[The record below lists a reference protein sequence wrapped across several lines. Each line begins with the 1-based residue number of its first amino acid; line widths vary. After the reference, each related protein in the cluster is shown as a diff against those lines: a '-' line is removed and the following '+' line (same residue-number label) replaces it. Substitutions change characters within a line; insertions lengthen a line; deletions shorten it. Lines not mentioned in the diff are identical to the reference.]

1 MKDLQ
6 NPLPLENGNA
16 SRHSTKRLR
25 AGLITTLAGY
35 AALIMGA
42 RPSVFGMDRSP
53 VIGFVQTAF
62 FIIGIG
68 IICIGG
74 YITLMSFWPKNHV
87 SLTADFGLRLVGTG
101 FVIAVFTGMAD
112 VFGFGSHQLPSVP
125 FFGPLQASGVVS
137 GEGVIAIGLIMMI
150 SSSVHL
156 AGGKNKKPKKG

>member
-125 FFGPLQASGVVS
+125 FFGPLQASGVVLAKGSLPS
-137 GEGVIAIGLIMMI
+137 G
-150 SSSVHL
+150 
-156 AGGKNKKPKKG
+156 